1 MLFYHD
7 TDYTMQAIVAVSV
20 IALFA
25 LQYFLC
31 AKAKNGILKQL
42 PFAYVALILLL
53 VGMVLVSDAHNS
65 FLDLRALIA
74 ILLGVYAAICA
85 AAILAARLVYRFI
98 NRKK

>member
-1 MLFYHD
+1 MVYHD
-7 TDYTMQAIVAVSV
+7 TDYTMQALIAISV
-20 IALFA
+20 IVLFA

-31 AKAKNGILKQL
+31 AKAKSGILRQL
-42 PFAYVALILLL
+42 PLAYVALILLL
-53 VGMVLVSDAHNS
+53 AGLVLVSDAHNS

-85 AAILAARLVYRFI
+85 AAILAARLVYRFK